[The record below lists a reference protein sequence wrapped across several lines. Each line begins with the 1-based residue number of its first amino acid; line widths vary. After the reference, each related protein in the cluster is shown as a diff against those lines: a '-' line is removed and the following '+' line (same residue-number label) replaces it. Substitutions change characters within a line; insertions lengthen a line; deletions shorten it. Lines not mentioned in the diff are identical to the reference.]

1 MKSIVIY
8 SSQTGFTKKYAEWIS
23 EAAGCECVEF
33 KKARKLKLS
42 DYDAIV
48 FGGWFKAGLI
58 AQVPWFKKQIPVLSA
73 AGKKLI
79 VFCCGANP
87 AENPEALESLL
98 KNFTEDELSKIK
110 TFYCPGGLNYEKM
123 SFGSKLAMKMLIKI
137 LSCKKDATEADRQM
151 IEMISKS
158 YDITDKK
165 YIDPIVAE
173 IIK

>member
-23 EAAGCECVEF
+23 EAAACECVEF
-33 KKARKLKLS
+33 KKAKKLNLS
-42 DYDAIV
+42 EYDTIV
-48 FGGWFKAGLI
+48 YGGWFMAGGIKNL
-58 AQVPWFKKQIPVLSA
+58 PWFKKQIPSLA
-73 AGKKLI
+73 TAGKKLI

-87 AENPEALESLL
+87 AENPEALESLK
-98 KNFTEDELSKIK
+98 KNFTQDELSKIK

-137 LSCKKDATEADRQM
+137 LSCKKDATDADRQM

>member
-33 KKARKLKLS
+33 KKARKVNLS

-87 AENPEALESLL
+87 AENPEALESLP
-98 KNFTEDELSKIK
+98 ER
-110 TFYCPGGLNYEKM
+110 YVPHHCPDNVQSHPCM
-123 SFGSKLAMKMLIKI
+123 P
-137 LSCKKDATEADRQM
+137 Q
-151 IEMISKS
+151 
-158 YDITDKK
+158 
-165 YIDPIVAE
+165 
-173 IIK
+173 